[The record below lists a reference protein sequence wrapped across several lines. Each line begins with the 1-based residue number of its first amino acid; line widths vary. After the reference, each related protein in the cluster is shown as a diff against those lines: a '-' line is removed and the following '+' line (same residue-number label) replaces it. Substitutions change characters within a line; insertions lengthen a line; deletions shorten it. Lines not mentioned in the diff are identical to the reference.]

1 MPDRIFL
8 PPLWGKVDGDAKRR
22 QTEGGYRR
30 ETPPFR
36 LPRIK
41 SGVGTFPHK
50 GGRKKA
56 GGDVRACAFAKASAH
71 RPT

>member
-22 QTEGGYRR
+22 QTEGGK
-30 ETPPFR
+30 E
-36 LPRIK
+36 K
-41 SGVGTFPHK
+41 SG
-50 GGRKKA
+50 RA
-56 GGDVRACAFAKASAH
+56 ARACAFAKASAH